1 MTRFLHYKADVKDA
15 KEYWDEELERANMI
29 LHGRVCRM
37 HRDKLCTGCAR
48 FDLLRTHFYT
58 REARRQ
64 GNQDLRPE
72 DRKMKK
78 DFNGSWH
85 DMTTHARF
93 LDGIEDNVQW
103 SSFEIVPGVEEEV
116 KWLAEHPRFKWNLN
130 GSQPVDCTL
139 CKTLFGVGKKLDQ
152 FSEQSS
158 PLEYQGALELTIE
171 LWTGRFFE
179 EGGSHQCQIVSYHL
193 GLHYIALA

>member
-64 GNQDLRPE
+64 GNQDLRP
-72 DRKMKK
+72 D
-78 DFNGSWH
+78 D
-85 DMTTHARF
+85 
-93 LDGIEDNVQW
+93 VQW